1 MTELE
6 KLGVQLDALETALE
20 VATRQ
25 PVGPQRRRMLQ
36 SVQRAA
42 GVARREH
49 RECCAAR
56 PDLRVIHGGKQ
67 GASDSDDA
75 SRKYRR
81 EISAAVAITA
91 TVVITVSVA
100 FSVMHETD
108 HTDALP
114 APRPPATRESAPHA
128 TARPRASERPATR
141 PPGPAAAR
149 QPTPAPTSALPDVLR
164 PGAPIAQDVDAQILA
179 AQPPSALST
188 PVASSAPSGA
198 PSSAPPSAPTT
209 TSTATSP
216 TTSPA
221 SSPAC
226 LRLHA
231 LVSTASV
238 CPRKTAGQSHAA
250 G

>member
-1 MTELE
+1 VTELE

-20 VATRQ
+20 VAARQ
-25 PVGPQRRRMLQ
+25 PAGPQRRRMLQ

-81 EISAAVAITA
+81 EISAAAAITA

-100 FSVMHETD
+100 FSVMHET

-141 PPGPAAAR
+141 PHGPAAAR

-164 PGAPIAQDVDAQILA
+164 PGAPIAQDVDAQMLA

-226 LRLHA
+226 LRLHV